1 MIYRS
6 HSTFYSNKLISYV
19 LQLLQKMHRGG
30 GKGQDLINYI
40 SDDLNEFGHFC
51 HNGDNTFC
59 NKTQFGEP
67 VYKKTLAYRNSTL
80 VFCIG
85 ITIARS
91 IYPFNEW
98 SVISN
103 LNLCHW
109 SKRYY
114 TK

>member
-1 MIYRS
+1 MVYRS
-6 HSTFYSNKLISYV
+6 HSTFYGNKLISDV
-19 LQLLQKMHRGG
+19 LQLLQKCLGEGG
-30 GKGQDLINYI
+30 EQAIINSI

-85 ITIARS
+85 ITIARF

-114 TK
+114 IK